1 MLVPPLSDES
11 QTRND
16 TPISERLEELSVL
29 LRKALPPAEH
39 AFAMRAALEAHAMG
53 ADEAVM
59 PAAAACG
66 LDLAGEAIEPALTL
80 DELATAS
87 RIAVCLLDVRAAA
100 NPSDAVAD
108 GLLAIARVRMRE
120 LLDDARRQG
129 GPDEAALE
137 APDEYVA
144 PFHDL
149 LCAAGHRP
157 GAGALREDL
166 LAWVRLL
173 QIEPAWLESERPAY
187 WLIGRPGDRN
197 LERIA
202 DVLRRLGFFFGKMP
216 EDKGPAGL
224 KPVQGRHVLIVSAP
238 LARAGFMQRLMTSV
252 AAHHPDIYVRAM
264 DRGREGRRLVWER
277 PRPGIG
283 DMGLAFRRV
292 EIFACPDQDPLPAV
306 LEAFGFEA

>member
-1 MLVPPLSDES
+1 MLVPLLSDES

-16 TPISERLEELSVL
+16 TPISERIDELSAV
-29 LRKALPPAEH
+29 LRKALPPADH

-53 ADEAVM
+53 ANDAVM

-66 LDLAGEAIEPALTL
+66 LDRAGEAIEPLLTL
-80 DELATAS
+80 DELAAAS
-87 RIAVCLLDVRAAA
+87 RIAVGLLNVRAAG

-120 LLDDARRQG
+120 LLDDARLHG
-129 GPDEAALE
+129 GPDDAALE

-149 LCAAGHRP
+149 LCAAGLRP

-166 LAWVRLL
+166 LTWIRLL
-173 QIEPAWLESERPAY
+173 QVEPDWLEAERPAY
-187 WLIGRPGDRN
+187 WMIGQPGDRN

-216 EDKGPAGL
+216 EEKGPAGL

-238 LARAGFMQRLMTSV
+238 LARADFMQRLMTSV

-264 DRGREGRRLVWER
+264 DRSREGRRLVWER
-277 PRPGIG
+277 PRADIAN
-283 DMGLAFRRV
+283 MGLAFRRV
-292 EIFACPDQDPLPAV
+292 EIFACPDLDPLPAV
-306 LEAFGFEA
+306 LEAFGLND